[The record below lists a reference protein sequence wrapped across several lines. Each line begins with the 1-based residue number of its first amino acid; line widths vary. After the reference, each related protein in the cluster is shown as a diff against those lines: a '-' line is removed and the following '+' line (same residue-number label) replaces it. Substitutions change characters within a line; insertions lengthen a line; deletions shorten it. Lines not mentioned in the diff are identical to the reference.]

1 MPSNK
6 KVLKAEHGV
15 TLTEVTLSSGSA
27 VVAVAYVA
35 YVAYVVK
42 SRRTPEAPNF
52 DNLAAADVG
61 FNEEVARCVPARP

>member
-6 KVLKAEHGV
+6 KVLKAERGV
-15 TLTEVTLSSGSA
+15 TLTEVTLSSGST
-27 VVAVAYVA
+27 VVA
-35 YVAYVVK
+35 VAYVVK
-42 SRRTPEAPNF
+42 SRRTPEVPNF

>member
-1 MPSNK
+1 MSSNK

-27 VVAVAYVA
+27 VVS
-35 YVAYVVK
+35 VAYVVK

-52 DNLAAADVG
+52 DNMAAADVG